1 MSAEPGKS
9 DGKKVLQGFHMQIPT
24 QQPKLHK
31 KRKRDLPNTLD
42 LSSSSSSS
50 SDEDEDTKRESS
62 TNIMPRVE
70 NGRMK
75 EMLAK
80 GEESSE
86 SATPDEPLKLLR
98 KGPAHLQTQ
107 QPEGWRVKLYRLNA
121 DGSWDDC
128 GTGRIACLYKQQ
140 AKETPNASGDAW
152 IYQELKEPTLCMQSE
167 ANNATAAAPRIL
179 LRTRILLRDAYQR
192 QGENII
198 TWCEP
203 YLEDGNASQGVDLAL
218 SFQDNSGCLDIW
230 RQITQVQSQAAE
242 IFRRAG
248 VGVSVMNVDADS
260 SNPGATTVT
269 VNTTSAPVG
278 AVTHA
283 VAVPH
288 PTSLQQQE
296 AWVNVVSKMEKQSM
310 GGDGSQQMQQYFEDS
325 YNENSPPQQPL
336 NLSQS
341 PQLPN
346 PPTLQKLEEIADT
359 IASIQVG
366 LEFSS
371 VWIRES
377 RIR

>member
-1 MSAEPGKS
+1 MSSPTEKS
-9 DGKKVLQGFHMQIPT
+9 DERKVLQGFHMQIPT
-24 QQPKLHK
+24 QQPKVHK
-31 KRKRDLPNTLD
+31 KRKRELANTLD

-50 SDEDEDTKRESS
+50 SDEDDDSKKESASIKTRLGDPKGREIRTKED
-62 TNIMPRVE
+62 
-70 NGRMK
+70 
-75 EMLAK
+75 
-80 GEESSE
+80 ESSE
-86 SATPDEPLKLLR
+86 SSTPDEPLKLLR

-140 AKETPNASGDAW
+140 AKEAHNASGDAW

-167 ANNATAAAPRIL
+167 VNNATAATPRIL

-203 YLEDGNASQGVDLAL
+203 YLEDGNATQGVDLAL

-230 RQITQVQSQAAE
+230 RQITQVQSKAADL
-242 IFRRAG
+242 FRRAG
-248 VGVSVMNVDADS
+248 VGASVLNVDADNDPGETS
-260 SNPGATTVT
+260 VADNPTNV
-269 VNTTSAPVG
+269 PLG
-278 AVTHA
+278 AVAHTIA
-283 VAVPH
+283 EPH
-288 PTSLQQQE
+288 PKSVQQQE
-296 AWVNVVSKMEKQSM
+296 AWLNVASKIEKQSM
-310 GGDGSQQMQQYFEDS
+310 GGDGSQQLQQHFEES
-325 YNENSPPQQPL
+325 YSENSPPQQPL
-336 NLSQS
+336 NLTQS

-366 LEFSS
+366 FGSTGG
-371 VWIRES
+371 V
-377 RIR
+377 